1 MEVNLTLKK
10 SQFSPTLY
18 PLLLDYS
25 HRTEIYKGSAGS
37 GKSYFITQKILVRA
51 IREPIK
57 VMVCRRYGSTLRNSC
72 FSLFK
77 EILAKWKLT
86 KLVKIRETDMTIQF
100 PHNGSEIIF
109 VGLDNEEKLLSINNI
124 SCIFVEEIYEI
135 SKDIFEQL
143 NLRMRGQAN
152 NQQILA
158 AFNPIS
164 QHHWL
169 YDYCV
174 VNPPENFLFSE
185 TTYKDNPFLN
195 QDYIDFLEEMI
206 IRNPDKARV
215 FVFGQWGVPSDQLIL
230 RNWVPE
236 DFDVSSLIASG
247 LERRAGCDLGFVDP
261 TVIIDTLYDRKNGII
276 YVFNE
281 FMAYG
286 QQLDMIAEAMTEM
299 ELKRQRIYMDSSE
312 PRSIDFFRKK
322 GYNVQPCIKGRDSV
336 RAGVS
341 FLQNH
346 KIVVHPKC
354 HNFIKA
360 IENYSYIKDKKT
372 GQLTEEI
379 DHSHSHFPDSL
390 RYAYSDIYT
399 KSGLKTMDKAVL
411 GL

>member
-1 MEVNLTLKK
+1 MEINLTLKK

-25 HRTEIYKGSAGS
+25 HRVEIYKGSAGS
-37 GKSYFITQKILVRA
+37 GKSYFITQKLLVRA

-57 VMVCRRYGSTLRNSC
+57 IMVCRRYGSTIRNSC

-77 EILAKWKLT
+77 ELLAKWKLT

-124 SCIFVEEIYEI
+124 SCIFIEEIYEI

-143 NLRMRGQAN
+143 NLRMRGQAA
-152 NQQILA
+152 NQQIIG

-174 VNPPENFLFSE
+174 VNPPESFLFSE
-185 TTYKDNPFLN
+185 TTYLDNPFLSEE
-195 QDYIDFLEEMI
+195 YIKMLEEMKT
-206 IRNPDKARV
+206 RNPDKARV
-215 FVFGQWGVPSDQLIL
+215 FVYGNWGIPSDQLVL
-230 RNWVPE
+230 RNWKAE
-236 DFDVSSLIASG
+236 DFNPIALLSSG
-247 LERRAGCDLGFVDP
+247 LERRAGCDLGFIDP
-261 TVIIDTLYDRKNGII
+261 TVIIDTIYDKKNGII

-281 FMAYG
+281 FHAIG
-286 QQLDMIAEAMTEM
+286 QQLDMVAAAMDEM
-299 ELKRQRIYMDSSE
+299 ELKRQKIYMDSAE
-312 PRSIDFFRKK
+312 PRTIQYFKTK
-322 GYNVQPCIKGRDSV
+322 GYNVAACIKGRDSV
-336 RAGVS
+336 KAGIS

-346 KIVVHPKC
+346 MIIVHPKC
-354 HNFIKA
+354 HQTQIA
-360 IENYSYIKDKKT
+360 LENYSYKKDKKT
-372 GQLTEEI
+372 GELTEDI
-379 DHSHSHFPDSL
+379 DHTYSHIPDAL
-390 RYAYSDIYT
+390 RYAYSDIYS
-399 KSGLKTMDKAVL
+399 KSGLRTMDKAVL